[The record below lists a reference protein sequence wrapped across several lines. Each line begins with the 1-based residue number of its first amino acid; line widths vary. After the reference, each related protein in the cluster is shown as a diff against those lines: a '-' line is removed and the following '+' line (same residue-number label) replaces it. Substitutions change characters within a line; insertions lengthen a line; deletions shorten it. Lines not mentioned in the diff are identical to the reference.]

1 MPLEKYSDQDL
12 LLLIKEG
19 NTSAFDELFIRH
31 WETLYLKSFSLL
43 RDPATCEDIVQ
54 DVFLKIWQNRN
65 AIQIS
70 HFNSYLQ
77 ASARNAAFKVLAK
90 QKLETRHLNTI
101 STLELLYHAEDEMDA
116 NELESQIMASLE
128 HLPER
133 CREVFVLSRFKNMSN
148 SEIAKR
154 LMLSNRTVENQLY
167 RAIKHLREVLP
178 YLLCWHI
185 TNGWH

>member
-1 MPLEKYSDQDL
+1 MPFDHYSDQEL
-12 LLLIKEG
+12 LVLIKEG
-19 NTSAFDELFIRH
+19 NTFAFDELFNRH

-43 RDPATCEDIVQ
+43 RDPATSEDIVQ
-54 DVFLKIWQNRN
+54 DVFLKIWQNRDT
-65 AIQIS
+65 IQIN

-77 ASARNAAFKVLAK
+77 TSARNGAFKILAK

-116 NELESQIMASLE
+116 KELESQVLDSLE

-133 CREVFVLSRFKNMSN
+133 CREIFILSRFNNMSN
-148 SEIAKR
+148 SEIAKK

-185 TNGWH
+185 SNGWY